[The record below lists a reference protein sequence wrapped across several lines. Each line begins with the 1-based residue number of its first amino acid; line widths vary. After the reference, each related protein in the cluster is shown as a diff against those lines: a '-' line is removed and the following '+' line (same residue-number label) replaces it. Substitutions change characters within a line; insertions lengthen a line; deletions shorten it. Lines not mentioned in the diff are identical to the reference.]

1 MDTNTEQDLTQPT
14 DEELELL
21 DDEEDDAGEDDED
34 DGSQDN
40 NAEPQKITLGGRE
53 FTLEELESRLAEKE
67 QGADT
72 ESSEEEADS
81 MPTIEDI
88 LSEIEGYDPSYSTE
102 NEQALA
108 KMVAEQ
114 RIAILKLVNAV
125 KPIVQDHRSTVQERT
140 AATKLAK
147 ATGKST
153 DEALAAYRA
162 AKGDEVKAAVVLA
175 GTKAPSKQVRKVAVA
190 PGDRSQRTDG
200 SKSDIDILREAEAMA
215 RRG

>member
-1 MDTNTEQDLTQPT
+1 MDNNTEQALIEPT
-14 DEELELL
+14 DDELELL
-21 DDEEDDAGEDDED
+21 DDEEDDADEDDED
-34 DGSQDN
+34 DGSQD

-53 FTLEELESRLAEKE
+53 FTVEELEARLAEKE
-67 QGADT
+67 QEADT
-72 ESSEEEADS
+72 EGSDEDADS

-114 RIAILKLVNAV
+114 RLAILQLVRAV
-125 KPIVQDHRSTVQERT
+125 NPIVQDHRSTVQERT

-147 ATGKST
+147 ATGKTT

-162 AKGDEVKAAVVLA
+162 AKGDEVKAAVALA

-200 SKSDIDILREAEAMA
+200 SKSDIDILMQAEAMA